1 MDARLN
7 CGILPRIGRERS
19 QLSGL
24 TVEDEIL
31 AVLRAETAAFY
42 RGDFDGLACHWVH
55 GPEVQRTIA
64 GRHSGTRFARGWEE
78 FSRQVKE
85 GMRVFPQDFRVEEWL
100 RWDNL
105 QIRARADMAWVT
117 YDQVAIRPS
126 DKILS
131 SDFQHET
138 KILYRVDGEWKLV
151 FLAIVVPGVGR
162 NDTPQIELDGKGKVC
177 RVNALAQERLPA
189 HPGLIVSGGR
199 LRARD
204 RKFDP
209 GLQSEI
215 RGVIGLLKT
224 STPPGFMRRA
234 FEAVPLGQDDLGR
247 AIYCWVTIEDERLLV
262 TFDDAYLIGLRVYT
276 AARVYS
282 LSPAQQSLAR
292 SLATGADV
300 TSVAQELGVSVN
312 TLRTQLRRM
321 FEKTG
326 THNQA
331 ALISALLSVQR
342 PS

>member
-1 MDARLN
+1 
-7 CGILPRIGRERS
+7 
-19 QLSGL
+19 
-24 TVEDEIL
+24 
-31 AVLRAETAAFY
+31 
-42 RGDFDGLACHWVH
+42 VH

-64 GRHSGTRFARGWEE
+64 GASGTRFVRGWEQ

-126 DKILS
+126 NHILS

-138 KILYRVDGEWKLV
+138 KILYRIDGEWKLV
-151 FLAIVVPGVGR
+151 YLAIVVPGPGR
-162 NDTPQIELDGKGKVC
+162 NDTPQIELDGEGKV
-177 RVNALAQERLPA
+177 RRINAPARERLPT

-204 RKFDP
+204 RTFDP
-209 GLQSEI
+209 RLQNEI
-215 RGVIGLLKT
+215 RGVIALLKT

-234 FEAVPLGQDDLGR
+234 FEAVPLGQDDFGR
-247 AIYCWVTIEDERLLV
+247 PVYCWVTIEEERLLV
-262 TFDDAYLIGLRVYT
+262 TFDDAYLIGLRVDT
-276 AARVYS
+276 AAQVYA

-292 SLATGADV
+292 SLATGADLA
-300 TSVAQELGVSVN
+300 SAADELGVTVN

-326 THNQA
+326 TRTQA
-331 ALISALLSVQR
+331 TLISALLSVQR